1 VAPHQ
6 SADSR
11 RAGRNA
17 AATRGVSAFERVG
30 TSVFGLGL
38 LAVHLGKHGVRQQV
52 RVATSTL
59 FMKPETIPGLPAICA
74 S

>member
-1 VAPHQ
+1 
-6 SADSR
+6 
-11 RAGRNA
+11 
-17 AATRGVSAFERVG
+17 
-30 TSVFGLGL
+30 VFGLGL